1 MLTAEECIDKFAE
14 FESRCV
20 AKRSEQ
26 IDRIKADRDFLS
38 GDQWDRSDSKLIAK
52 SRPRR
57 TVNVIGNS
65 IHSVVNQYAV
75 YPYKWYTGDDDIDG
89 LCNAFLKTG
98 GNGRAALDVLESDGS
113 FGLGYFC
120 LGSETKTDSQT
131 GEKFEIPALYSMDK
145 VENIYF
151 DPDSIDMDGGDAVEA
166 AIIEPRSKSYIRAK
180 YGEEWVTDKGV
191 RPIVNVSD
199 NKNVD
204 TMVIVTYYRV
214 EDGKCTVYRL
224 LNKDFLEKPVQIDLD
239 RVPVFPVYGE
249 RCWVNDEVIYQGLV
263 RKAMPIQK
271 VLNYAWTQLAERMAI
286 APKPTWLTTP
296 EAVENFDDGYRNFSN
311 NLNPLLLYNRTSE
324 DGKIKYD
331 APQRLDNRVQFD
343 DITGIISSNLELM
356 STITGVDARGLMDG
370 KPELT
375 ATEVVYNERQ
385 VQNTVRHYY
394 SNLRDTFKAVGEAVL
409 KLLGYNDVN
418 VTVIQGPSE
427 YMEKQV
433 ARQELM
439 TLAGMVPE
447 ADKMKMVDG
456 ILLSHNDNVI
466 LRNVFG
472 ALHQNPNPSPIEL
485 EAMQTVEIMKQAIQ
499 EKDQRIAELEDTMK
513 RYEFASQNSD
523 KSIRADFA
531 KKEMEHRFKQ
541 EDMILQAQLDQGLD
555 ANKAAIDNAKGI
567 MDLKKTALQLDAT
580 KAKADAE
587 IVKANAQ
594 TVQTVAPM
602 VNTEML

>member
-1 MLTAEECIDKFAE
+1 M
-14 FESRCV
+14 
-20 AKRSEQ
+20 
-26 IDRIKADRDFLS
+26 
-38 GDQWDRSDSKLIAK
+38 
-52 SRPRR
+52 
-57 TVNVIGNS
+57 
-65 IHSVVNQYAV
+65 
-75 YPYKWYTGDDDIDG
+75 
-89 LCNAFLKTG
+89 
-98 GNGRAALDVLESDGS
+98 
-113 FGLGYFC
+113 
-120 LGSETKTDSQT
+120 
-131 GEKFEIPALYSMDK
+131 
-145 VENIYF
+145 
-151 DPDSIDMDGGDAVEA
+151 
-166 AIIEPRSKSYIRAK
+166 
-180 YGEEWVTDKGV
+180 
-191 RPIVNVSD
+191 
-199 NKNVD
+199 
-204 TMVIVTYYRV
+204 
-214 EDGKCTVYRL
+214 
-224 LNKDFLEKPVQIDLD
+224 
-239 RVPVFPVYGE
+239 
-249 RCWVNDEVIYQGLV
+249 
-263 RKAMPIQK
+263 
-271 VLNYAWTQLAERMAI
+271 
-286 APKPTWLTTP
+286 
-296 EAVENFDDGYRNFSN
+296 ENFDEGYRNFSN

>member
-1 MLTAEECIDKFAE
+1 M
-14 FESRCV
+14 
-20 AKRSEQ
+20 
-26 IDRIKADRDFLS
+26 
-38 GDQWDRSDSKLIAK
+38 
-52 SRPRR
+52 
-57 TVNVIGNS
+57 
-65 IHSVVNQYAV
+65 
-75 YPYKWYTGDDDIDG
+75 
-89 LCNAFLKTG
+89 
-98 GNGRAALDVLESDGS
+98 LESDVS